1 MPRLPGWSARLAR
14 IARPDCVSF
23 EGDGTQ
29 RAPYVSISARR
40 YGFWLYDTR
49 TMNTFTS
56 MPNSAPAK
64 ASDEPHWPAPVS
76 VVIFLMPA
84 CLL

>member
-1 MPRLPGWSARLAR
+1 MKTW
-14 IARPDCVSF
+14 
-23 EGDGTQ
+23 
-29 RAPYVSISARR
+29 
-40 YGFWLYDTR
+40 
-49 TMNTFTS
+49 TS

-84 CLL
+84 SLL